1 MNQNIPSG
9 EVPMVPRRTPFKFL
23 DYFEDKQADTV
34 RFAGREQDIAE
45 VVSRALADRTFVLF
59 GRSGLGKTSLLL
71 AGVFPEFRERGF
83 FPLHVRLLDDPLSD
97 LQKSLK
103 AAVVGD
109 GPVPSDLEGL
119 VARLPGDAGVLL
131 AFDQFE
137 EFFIR
142 NRAEPEI
149 RRHFIRKVVELLEHS
164 PRHLRIMFSLREDFL
179 AEMDDFSADYPEI
192 LGNLYRL
199 RPLTAFGSRQAIIA
213 PLVADKI
220 KFSEQLIRKLVDFL
234 AKEHF
239 DPLVL
244 QIVCNEVYREA
255 TKKDRFDELREEDLD
270 RIGGIDQLFDR
281 YLQYA
286 ISNVDSGVIVL
297 TRAILD
303 ALISSEGTKRTV
315 TIDDLFGNEDFM
327 ASKEEIQRVLD
338 LLKKRKLVREESRN
352 GRLWYELS
360 HDRLAPSIIKWFND
374 DEQFAEFRDA
384 RNFASAGLRDE
395 FRTRLEHLLS
405 PSQFNHVQKYRN
417 RLRLVRVQQ
426 EFMFWSAVT
435 ICAKPEDLQYWSD
448 LLPDETVFTTLQTL
462 IKDEE
467 QQVRLGAVSALPA
480 LHDVGRKLAAACV
493 TVALED
499 RVPSVRRAAGQSLAA
514 LDCHE
519 ETAVI
524 NERLRHKG
532 RRQAV
537 EILGDFYDAGKQL
550 DGLPFWWRWLGRR
563 ESRARAMEKHRL
575 AIDARARR
583 GAAVGVLAGLIWS
596 IVIGLPL
603 IATVAWAGL
612 DLGWR
617 NSVAMYGAFVALAAI
632 LGGLYFGRKV
642 AKLTAKQA
650 AISRDGRWLLASW
663 KDWLVPLL
671 IFGAVLTLNVRDFP
685 TAVFMAVAFSVLAGA
700 FVAFLRPAVWPVTPR
715 WAIVLTGLAA
725 GLVPMAAAVAIF
737 IAARKPLEQ
746 SQSVMAFFVSAAAFF
761 SCLACTRV
769 MALAE
774 TTRAQPIGPQPPV
787 PATIRRVTQAV
798 VGLAAL
804 ALIPLHVSAF
814 GTPWRSL
821 ASTAIEA
828 DQPIPLPEG
837 GAGYFKVS
845 NSNDHPQWY
854 EVTGLPD
861 DAELAV
867 RGDREDRR
875 HSHEKEQTLLL
886 LDVGTTVGSI
896 KPSDEPQGGEVTPAS
911 VEPKSTAIK
920 LTPIP
925 DLDRDA
931 TLTLSTTERKPY
943 LLKLTTN
950 QHESDH
956 PIWAGTWNLRFED
969 APEGSSL
976 VMVFPETSSD
986 HKGEVL
992 DLSGRKADFGIPS
1005 GSFSASYPKA
1015 TDKSFNGLN
1024 YTLTQDQ
1031 LQITLTATFQTGGPI
1046 EKDAT
1051 GRDAYLNG
1059 KPLHVK
1065 DIYIAVLLSLNTE
1078 AASLFEAG
1086 YNLLRARRYTDALP
1100 KLQDAAKLSPDNHL
1114 YLNNFAWTL
1123 VAITLTTNAPL
1134 DPRAVESAKA
1144 AVTEVEKA
1152 PDDPKYLAN
1161 LTSYLD
1167 TLAHAEYLSGNWIGA
1182 RDAWSRL
1189 YSVDPKYSD
1198 PEPLCA
1204 DDKNLL
1210 AELKNRDPSS
1220 K

>member
-23 DYFEDKQADTV
+23 DYFEDKQSDSL

-97 LQKSLK
+97 LQKTLK

-149 RRHFIRKVVELLEHS
+149 RRHFIRKLVELLEHS
-164 PRHLRIMFSLREDFL
+164 RRHLRVMFSLREDFL

-270 RIGGIDQLFDR
+270 RIGGIDKLFDR

-286 ISNVDSGVIVL
+286 ISNVDPGVIVL

-327 ASKEEIQRVLD
+327 ASKDEIQKVLD

-405 PSQFNHVQKYRN
+405 PSQFTHVQKYRN

-448 LLPDETVFTTLQTL
+448 LLPDETVLTTLQTL

-467 QQVRLGAVSALPA
+467 QQVRLGAVTALPA

-514 LDCHE
+514 LDCHD

-563 ESRARAMEKHRL
+563 ESRSRAMEKHRL

-583 GAAVGVLAGLIWS
+583 GAAVGVVAGLLWS
-596 IVIGLPL
+596 AVIGVPL
-603 IATVAWAGL
+603 VATVVWSKL
-612 DLGWR
+612 DLLWR
-617 NSVAMYGAFVALAAI
+617 NSLPMYGAYLALAAI
-632 LGGLYFGRKV
+632 IGGLYLGSTV
-642 AKLTAKQA
+642 AKTAAKQA
-650 AISRDGRWLLASW
+650 AISHDGRWLLASW
-663 KDWLVPLL
+663 KDWLAPLVM
-671 IFGAVLTLNVRDFP
+671 FGVALYLDRRGIGMPLVVAL
-685 TAVFMAVAFSVLAGA
+685 VFTTVAGA
-700 FVAFLRPAVWPVTPR
+700 YVALLRPAVWPATPR
-715 WAIVLTGLAA
+715 SLIVLMGLAA
-725 GLVPMAAAVAIF
+725 GLVPMVATVLLVTAAPEWLAGFVKWKSLLVA
-737 IAARKPLEQ
+737 
-746 SQSVMAFFVSAAAFF
+746 SMAFLSFLS
-761 SCLACTRV
+761 CTRV

-774 TTRAQPIGPQPPV
+774 TTRSQPIGPQPRFPSG
-787 PATIRRVTQAV
+787 IRMLTRVAV
-798 VGLAAL
+798 GVAAL
-804 ALIPLHVSAF
+804 ALIPLHISAF
-814 GTPWRSL
+814 GTPWRPLVS
-821 ASTAIEA
+821 AAVEA
-828 DQPIPLPEG
+828 DRPIPLPSG
-837 GAGYFKVS
+837 GSGYFKV
-845 NSNDHPQWY
+845 NNPKDHPQWY

-886 LDVGTTVGSI
+886 LDMGTTVGSI
-896 KPSDEPQGGEVTPAS
+896 KPSDEPPDEEATPS
-911 VEPKSTAIK
+911 SEPKSTAIR
-920 LTPIP
+920 LTAIP

-931 TLTLSTTERKPY
+931 ILTLSTTERRPY
-943 LLKLTTN
+943 LLRLTRSP
-950 QHESDH
+950 HDSDR
-956 PIWAGTWNLRFED
+956 PTWAGTWNLRLKD

-976 VMVFPETSSD
+976 VMVFPETASD
-986 HKGEVL
+986 HKGEVV

-1015 TDKSFNGLN
+1015 TDKSYNGLN
-1024 YTLTQDQ
+1024 YTLAQDQ
-1031 LQITLTATFQTGGPI
+1031 LQITLTATFQSGGPA
-1046 EKDAT
+1046 EKDAN
-1051 GRDAYLNG
+1051 GRDVYSKA
-1059 KPLHVK
+1059 KVVHVK
-1065 DIYIAVLLSLNTE
+1065 DIYVAVLLSLSTE

-1086 YNLLRARRYTDALP
+1086 YSLVRVQRYSEALP
-1100 KLQDAAKLSPDNHL
+1100 KLEAAAKLSPDNPL
-1114 YLNNFAWTL
+1114 YLNNFAWAL
-1123 VAITLTTNAPL
+1123 VAIAITTNATL
-1134 DPRAVESAKA
+1134 DPRALEAAKA
-1144 AVTEVEKA
+1144 AVQGE
-1152 PDDPKYLAN
+1152 PKR
-1161 LTSYLD
+1161 SQFLD
-1167 TLAHAEYLSGNWIGA
+1167 TLAHAEYLSGNMIGA
-1182 RDAWSRL
+1182 RDAWSTL
-1189 YSVDPKYSD
+1189 YKNDPGYSD
-1198 PEPLCA
+1198 QDPLCA
-1204 DDKNLL
+1204 RDKELL
-1210 AELKNRDPSS
+1210 ETLKKQAGIAKRP
-1220 K
+1220 

>member
-1 MNQNIPSG
+1 MNQDLSSG
-9 EVPMVPRRTPFKFL
+9 AVPMVPRRTPFKFL
-23 DYFEDKQADTV
+23 DYFEDKQSDSV

-71 AGVFPEFRERGF
+71 AGVFPQFRERGY
-83 FPLHVRLLDDPLSD
+83 FPLHVRLLDDPLVD
-97 LQKSLK
+97 LQKTLA
-103 AAVVGD
+103 AAVIGD
-109 GPVPSDLEGL
+109 GPVPTDLEGL

-142 NRAEPEI
+142 NRAEPET
-149 RRHFIRKVVELLEHS
+149 RRLFIRKVVDLLEHS
-164 PRHLRIMFSLREDFL
+164 SRHLRVLFSLREDFL

-199 RPLTAFGSRQAIIA
+199 RPLTAYGSRQAIIA
-213 PLVADKI
+213 PLVADNI

-255 TKKDRFDELREEDLD
+255 TKKDRFTELREEDLD
-270 RIGGIDQLFDR
+270 RIGGIDKLFDR

-286 ISNVDSGVIVL
+286 ISNVEPGVIVL

-315 TIDDLFGNEDFM
+315 TIDDLFANDDFM
-327 ASKEEIQRVLD
+327 ASKAEIQKVLD

-405 PSQFNHVQKYRN
+405 QSQFNHVQKFRN

-435 ICAKPEDLQYWSD
+435 ICAKPEDLQYWAD
-448 LLPDETVFTTLQTL
+448 LLPDQTVLTTLQTL

-480 LHDVGRKLAAACV
+480 LHDVGRQLAATCV

-514 LDCHE
+514 LDCRE
-519 ETAVI
+519 ETAAI

-563 ESRARAMEKHRL
+563 ESRSRAMERHRL
-575 AIDARARR
+575 AIVARTRR

-603 IATVAWAGL
+603 VATVAWATL

-617 NSVAMYGAFVALAAI
+617 NSVAMYGAFLSLAAI
-632 LGGLYFGRKV
+632 LGGLYFGRRI

-663 KDWLVPLL
+663 KDWLAPLL
-671 IFGAVLTLNVRDFP
+671 VFSAVLVLNVREFP
-685 TAVFMAVAFSVLAGA
+685 AAALMAVVFSLVAGA
-700 FVAFLRPAVWPVTPR
+700 FVAFLRPAVWPVTPK

-725 GLVPMAAAVAIF
+725 ALVPMAGAIAIF
-737 IAARKPLEQ
+737 TAIRAPLER
-746 SQSVMAFFVSAAAFF
+746 SPELMALFVSAAAFF
-761 SCLACTRV
+761 SFLSCTRV
-769 MALAE
+769 IALAE
-774 TTRAQPIGPQPPV
+774 TTRAQPIGDQRPFPNG
-787 PATIRRVTQAV
+787 IRTLVQAA

-804 ALIPLHVSAF
+804 TLIPLHVSTF
-814 GTPWRSL
+814 GTPWRPLVSP
-821 ASTAIEA
+821 AIGA
-828 DQPIPLPEG
+828 DQPVPLPSG
-837 GAGYFKVS
+837 GSGYFKVNNGS
-845 NSNDHPQWY
+845 DHPQWY
-854 EVTGLPD
+854 EVKGLPD
-861 DAELAV
+861 EAELSV
-867 RGDREDRR
+867 RKEQGDVH
-875 HSHEKEQTLLL
+875 HSHVLEQTLLL
-886 LDVGTTVGSI
+886 LTPGTSVGSI
-896 KPSDEPQGGEVTPAS
+896 VQPRNKARAGQITLHP
-911 VEPKSTAIK
+911 
-920 LTPIP
+920 LP
-925 DLDRDA
+925 DLISG
-931 TLTLSTTERKPY
+931 TTITLSETERTPY
-943 LLKLTTN
+943 LLKLTKDEHT
-950 QHESDH
+950 
-956 PIWAGTWNLRFED
+956 GTWKGAWASRIQG

-976 VMVFPETSSD
+976 LMVFPETTSD
-986 HKGEVL
+986 LTGEITDL
-992 DLSGRKADFGIPS
+992 DRRKASFGLPAR
-1005 GSFSASYPKA
+1005 SFSASYPRA
-1015 TDKSFNGLN
+1015 TDKTYNGLIYSLN
-1024 YTLTQDQ
+1024 QGEMDVTLH
-1031 LQITLTATFQTGGPI
+1031 ASFQNGGP
-1046 EKDAT
+1046 AT
-1051 GRDAYLNG
+1051 
-1059 KPLHVK
+1059 K
-1065 DIYIAVLLSLNTE
+1065 DIYVPVLMSLNTE
-1078 AASLFEAG
+1078 AKILYDEGS
-1086 YNLLRARRYTDALP
+1086 NLLGAQKYIEALP
-1100 KLQDAAKLSPDNHL
+1100 KLEAAAKLSPDNDES
-1114 YLNNFAWTL
+1114 LNNFAWTL
-1123 VAITLTTNAPL
+1123 VAIALTTKSPV
-1134 DPRAVESAKA
+1134 DPRAVEYAKA
-1144 AVTEVEKA
+1144 AIDLA
-1152 PDDPKYLAN
+1152 PSVAN
-1161 LTSYLD
+1161 YYD
-1167 TLAHAEYLSGNWIGA
+1167 TLAHAEYLAGNPTGA
-1182 RDAWSRL
+1182 RDAWATVYKL
-1189 YSVDPKYSD
+1189 QPGYVDTD
-1198 PEPLCA
+1198 PLCA
-1204 DDKNLL
+1204 RDRQIF
-1210 AELKNRDPSS
+1210 ESLKRQGGVG

>member
-23 DYFEDKQADTV
+23 DYFEDKQADSV

-71 AGVFPEFRERGF
+71 AGVFPEFRERGY

-97 LQKSLK
+97 LQKTLN
-103 AAVVGD
+103 AAVTCD

-149 RRHFIRKVVELLEHS
+149 RRQFIRKVVELLEHS
-164 PRHLRIMFSLREDFL
+164 PRHLRVLFSLREDFL

-244 QIVCNEVYREA
+244 QIVCNEVFREA

-270 RIGGIDQLFDR
+270 RIGGIDKLFDR

-327 ASKEEIQRVLD
+327 ASKDEIQKVLD

-384 RNFASAGLRDE
+384 RNFVSAGLRDE

-405 PSQFNHVQKYRN
+405 PSQFAHVQKYRN

-435 ICAKPEDLQYWSD
+435 ICAKPEDIQYWSD
-448 LLPDETVFTTLQTL
+448 LLPDETVLTTLQTL

-480 LHDVGRKLAAACV
+480 LADVGKKLAAACV

-563 ESRARAMEKHRL
+563 ESRARAMERHRL

-583 GAAVGVLAGLIWS
+583 GAAVGVLAGLFWS

-603 IATVAWAGL
+603 VATVAWATL
-612 DLGWR
+612 DLRWR
-617 NSVAMYGAFVALAAI
+617 NTVAIYGAFVALAAI

-663 KDWLVPLL
+663 KDWLVPVLV
-671 IFGAVLTLNVRDFP
+671 FGAVLTLNARDVP
-685 TAVFMAVAFSVLAGA
+685 TAALIAVAFSVVAGA
-700 FVAFLRPAVWPVTPR
+700 FVALLRPAVWPTTPR
-715 WAIVLTGLAA
+715 WAIVLMSLAA
-725 GLVPMAAAVAIF
+725 GLVPMAAAVAVF
-737 IAARKPLEQ
+737 TAARAVLEE
-746 SQSVMAFFVSAAAFF
+746 SQSLMALFVSATAFF
-761 SCLACTRV
+761 SFLACTRV

-787 PATIRRVTQAV
+787 RTGIRTVTQVA

-804 ALIPLHVSAF
+804 ALIPLHVNAF
-814 GTPWRSL
+814 GTPWRTL
-821 ASTAIEA
+821 ASTGVLA
-828 DQPIPLPEG
+828 DQPIPLPVS
-837 GAGYFKVS
+837 GAGYFKVM
-845 NSNDHPQWY
+845 NSKDHPQWY
-854 EVTGLPD
+854 EVTGLPED
-861 DAELAV
+861 SDLSV
-867 RGDREDRR
+867 RGEQSGAR
-875 HSHEKEQTLLL
+875 HSHEEEQTLLL
-886 LDVGTTVGSI
+886 LDIGTTVGRI
-896 KPSDEPQGGEVTPAS
+896 QQSDDPQAGKVTRTREAQPREIRLAPIS
-911 VEPKSTAIK
+911 DLLRDSTIS
-920 LTPIP
+920 
-925 DLDRDA
+925 
-931 TLTLSTTERKPY
+931 LSTVERRPY
-943 LLKLTTN
+943 LLKLTRN
-950 QHESDH
+950 QHDSEH
-956 PIWAGTWNLRFED
+956 PTWAGTWNSRIKD

-976 VMVFPETSSD
+976 VMAFPETASD
-986 HKGEVL
+986 HKGQVV

-1015 TDKSFNGLN
+1015 TDNSYNGLI
-1024 YTLTQDQ
+1024 YSLTEGQMQ
-1031 LQITLTATFQTGGPI
+1031 VTLTATFQSGGPI
-1046 EKDAT
+1046 EKDAA
-1051 GRDAYLNG
+1051 GNDVYLNG
-1059 KPLHVK
+1059 REVHVK
-1065 DIYIAVLLSLNTE
+1065 DIYIPVLLSLNTE
-1078 AASLFEAG
+1078 AASLYEAG
-1086 YNLLRARRYTDALP
+1086 YNLLRARRYTEALP
-1100 KLQDAAKLSPDNHL
+1100 KLQDAAKLSPDNAL

-1123 VAITLTTNAPL
+1123 VAIAMTTNAPL
-1134 DPRAVESAKA
+1134 DPRAVEAAKA
-1144 AVTEVEKA
+1144 AVQREPTT
-1152 PDDPKYLAN
+1152 LA
-1161 LTSYLD
+1161 YLD
-1167 TLAHAEYLSGNWIGA
+1167 TLAHTEYLSGNPAGA
-1182 RDAWSRL
+1182 REAWATL
-1189 YSVDPKYSD
+1189 YRIDPGYSD
-1198 PEPLCA
+1198 PDPLCA
-1204 DDKNLL
+1204 KDRQLL
-1210 AELKNRDPSS
+1210 DSLK
-1220 K
+1220 KQGGITK

>member
-1 MNQNIPSG
+1 MNQDFSSG
-9 EVPMVPRRTPFKFL
+9 AVPMVPRRTPFKFL
-23 DYFEDKQADTV
+23 DYFEDNKADSV

-45 VVSRALADRTFVLF
+45 VVSRALADRTFVLY

-71 AGVFPEFRERGF
+71 AGVFPQFRERGF

-97 LQKSLK
+97 LQKTLK
-103 AAVVGD
+103 SAVIGD

-142 NRAEPEI
+142 NRAEPDI
-149 RRHFIRKVVELLEHS
+149 RRQFIRRVVELLEHS
-164 PRHLRIMFSLREDFL
+164 PRHLRMMFSLREDFL

-199 RPLTAFGSRQAIIA
+199 RPLTAFGARQAIIA

-255 TKKDRFDELREEDLD
+255 VKKDRSDELREEDLD
-270 RIGGIDQLFDR
+270 RIGGIDKLFDR

-286 ISNVDSGVIVL
+286 ISNVEPGVIVL

-315 TIDDLFGNEDFM
+315 TIDDLFANEDFM
-327 ASKEEIQRVLD
+327 ASKEEIQKVLD

-448 LLPDETVFTTLQTL
+448 LLPDETVFATLQTL

-480 LHDVGRKLAAACV
+480 LHDVGRRLAATCV

-514 LDCHE
+514 LDCRE

-563 ESRARAMEKHRL
+563 ESRARAMERHRM
-575 AIDARARR
+575 AIVARTRR
-583 GAAVGVLAGLIWS
+583 GALVGVLAGLIWS

-603 IATVAWAGL
+603 VATVAWATL

-617 NSVAMYGAFVALAAI
+617 NSVAMYGAFLALAAI
-632 LGGLYFGRKV
+632 LGGLYFGRKI

-663 KDWLVPLL
+663 KDWLAPLL
-671 IFGAVLTLNVRDFP
+671 IFGAVLTLNVREFP
-685 TAVFMAVAFSVLAGA
+685 AAVFMAVAFSVIAGA
-700 FVAFLRPAVWPVTPR
+700 FVAFLRPAVWPATPR
-715 WAIVLTGLAA
+715 WAIVLIALAA
-725 GLVPMAAAVAIF
+725 ALVPMGGAVVVF
-737 IAARKPLEQ
+737 LAARGPLER
-746 SQSVMAFFVSAAAFF
+746 SQELMALFVSAAAFF
-761 SCLACTRV
+761 SFLSCTRV

-774 TTRAQPIGPQPPV
+774 TTRAQPIGEQPRV
-787 PATIRRVTQAV
+787 PNVIRTLTQVA

-804 ALIPLHVSAF
+804 ALIPLHVFAF
-814 GTPWRSL
+814 GTPWRTL
-821 ASTAIEA
+821 ASSPVMAY
-828 DQPIPLPEG
+828 QPIPLPSEG
-837 GAGYFKVS
+837 SGYFKV
-845 NSNDHPQWY
+845 NNPADHPQWY
-854 EVTGLPD
+854 EVKGLPD
-861 DAELAV
+861 KAELSV
-867 RGDREDRR
+867 WKEQDDHQ
-875 HSHEKEQTLLL
+875 HSHVLEQTLLL
-886 LDVGTTVGSI
+886 LMPGTTVGSI
-896 KPSDEPQGGEVTPAS
+896 VQPRGEAEAGQITLHP
-911 VEPKSTAIK
+911 
-920 LTPIP
+920 LP
-925 DLDRDA
+925 DLISG
-931 TLTLSTTERKPY
+931 TMVTLSETERTPY
-943 LLKLTTN
+943 LLKLTKDE
-950 QHESDH
+950 HAKD
-956 PIWAGTWNLRFED
+956 PIWEGSWASQIKG

-976 VMVFPETSSD
+976 VMVFPDVAPDLT
-986 HKGEVL
+986 GEVVGAG
-992 DLSGRKADFGIPS
+992 SRRAKFGIPS
-1005 GSFSASYPKA
+1005 RSFSASYPRA
-1015 TDKSFNGLN
+1015 TDKSYNGLI
-1024 YTLTQDQ
+1024 YSLDSGEMQVTLR
-1031 LQITLTATFQTGGPI
+1031 ASFQ
-1046 EKDAT
+1046 
-1051 GRDAYLNG
+1051 NG
-1059 KPLHVK
+1059 TPNMN
-1065 DIYIAVLLSLNTE
+1065 DIYIPVLMSLNTHSKSLYDEGNALLYEKKYEE
-1078 AASLFEAG
+1078 AMPFLE
-1086 YNLLRARRYTDALP
+1086 
-1100 KLQDAAKLSPDNHL
+1100 QAAKLAPENHE

-1123 VAITLTTNAPL
+1123 VGVADGRKKKNPT
-1134 DPRAVESAKA
+1134 DPTVAELATRAVEAAKQA
-1144 AVTEVEKA
+1144 TALSREEVA
-1152 PDDPKYLAN
+1152 YF
-1161 LTSYLD
+1161 D
-1167 TLAHAEYLSGNWIGA
+1167 TLAHAEYLAGNMTGA
-1182 RDAWSRL
+1182 REAWATVYKL
-1189 YSVDPKYSD
+1189 NPAYADQD
-1198 PEPLCA
+1198 PLCA
-1204 DDKNLL
+1204 NDRKIFDD
-1210 AELKNRDPSS
+1210 LK
-1220 K
+1220 KQGGITK